1 MQPIPRL
8 LIQKKKK
15 KKRRRRR
22 KETKAK
28 EKKRRKKKKKE
39 KKREKKVSW
48 DMFAAFHFDVLEVW
62 VCSLSLKPALF
73 HGHLQSL
80 K

>member
-1 MQPIPRL
+1 MTTSMEKNKRKKKEKEKRNKKRRR
-8 LIQKKKK
+8 QKKKK
-15 KKRRRRR
+15 R
-22 KETKAK
+22 KE
-28 EKKRRKKKKKE
+28 KE

-73 HGHLQSL
+73 HGHLHN
-80 K
+80 KV